1 MNVPSGKTKTLRVAI
16 NGFGRIGRALF
27 RICLKDPAI
36 EIVAINDFY
45 LTQEEIAY
53 LCKYDSI
60 YGVLP
65 QAVELANDRLFVGG
79 QAIKILQIG
88 DLKNLPFVAELDI
101 DVLVDASGDSSNFY
115 AKLEFLEKCPFRTAF
130 TNYPA
135 NRRSQ
140 VYIYGAENSNIS
152 TLGKIVFLG
161 TCDANAVLPVY
172 KQLATAYDIKS
183 ASIVTLHPYLSH
195 QNLLDGKS
203 PTQDLELGRASQNN
217 LIPKTTSLEYIMK
230 EYFPDRQ
237 DEIAIMSFRI
247 PTNAVAN
254 ANLHLVFEESISKQ
268 LLQSTLAEWCGTIWA
283 GIGLYSQEKCVSID
297 YLAAPYSFI
306 IDHHWIDT
314 AGNQARISLWYDNE
328 WGYSSRVYDFLKD
341 VLAQESPR

>member
-1 MNVPSGKTKTLRVAI
+1 MNVTSGKTKPLRVAI

-27 RICLKDPAI
+27 RICIKDPAI

-45 LTQEEIAY
+45 LTSEEIAY

-65 QAVELANDRLFVGG
+65 HTVELANDRLFVGG
-79 QAIKILQIG
+79 QPIKILRVG
-88 DLKNLPFVAELDI
+88 DLTKLQFVAELDI
-101 DVLVDASGDSSNFY
+101 DVMVDASGDSSNFD
-115 AKLEFLEKCPFRTAF
+115 AKLEFLEQCPFRTAF
-130 TNYPA
+130 TNYPV

-140 VYIYGAENSNIS
+140 VYIYGAENCSTL

-161 TCDANAVLPVY
+161 TCDANAVLPIY
-172 KQLATAYDIKS
+172 KQLATAYEIKS
-183 ASIVTLHPYLSH
+183 ASIVTLHPYLSN

-203 PTQDLELGRASQNN
+203 PTPDLELGRASQNN

-237 DEIAIMSFRI
+237 NQIAVMSFRI

-328 WGYSSRVYDFLKD
+328 WGYSSRIYDFLKD
-341 VLAQESPR
+341 VAKLA

>member
-1 MNVPSGKTKTLRVAI
+1 MNVASGTIKPLRIAI

-27 RICLKDPAI
+27 RICIKDPAI

-65 QAVELANDRLFVGG
+65 HAVKLANDRLLVGG
-79 QAIKILQIG
+79 KPIEILQVR
-88 DLKNLPFVAELDI
+88 DLKNLPFVAEWDI
-101 DVLVDASGDSSNFY
+101 DVLVDATGDSSNLE
-115 AKLEFLEKCPFRTAF
+115 AKLEFLEQCSFRTAF

-140 VYIYGAENSNIS
+140 VYIYGAENCSAL

-161 TCDANAVLPVY
+161 TCDANAVLPIY
-172 KQLATAYDIKS
+172 KQLATAYEIKS
-183 ASIVTLHPYLSH
+183 ASIVTLHPYLSN

-203 PTQDLELGRASQNN
+203 PNRDLELGRASQNN
-217 LIPKTTSLEYIMK
+217 LIPKTTSLEDIMK

-237 DEIAIMSFRI
+237 DEIAVMSFRV

-283 GIGLYSQEKCVSID
+283 NIGLYSQERCVSID

-314 AGNQARISLWYDNE
+314 AATQARISLWYDNE
-328 WGYSSRVYDFLKD
+328 WGYSSRIYDFLKD
-341 VLAQESPR
+341 VLAQVSP